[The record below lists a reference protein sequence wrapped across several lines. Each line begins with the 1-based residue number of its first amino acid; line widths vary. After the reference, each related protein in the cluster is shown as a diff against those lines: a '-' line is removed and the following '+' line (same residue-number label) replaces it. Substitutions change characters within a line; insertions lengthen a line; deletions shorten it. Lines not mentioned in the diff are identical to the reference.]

1 MANIDSFK
9 ISFMTNKTIIV
20 TGATDG
26 IGLEAATKIAALGNR
41 VGLVGRNPDKG
52 AKAIELITSLTGNDK
67 LDFFQADLS
76 LVSEVNQ
83 LSEDIKNKYS
93 ELNVLLNN
101 AGGANKNKVI
111 TSEGLEKTFATNQM
125 NYFVLTTNLMDM
137 LSSSDHSRVVNV
149 ASNAHIGASID
160 FDNINAEKGYS
171 FWKAYCISKLMNIMF
186 TYKLAEMQDKV
197 TVNVLHPGFVDTN
210 IGGNEGSIVK
220 RIVKFGS
227 KLFARSVENGADSSI
242 YLSTSDEVSNVSGK
256 YFFKCKPI
264 KSSKASYDKDQW
276 DQVWNLCQSYKEK
289 LL

>member
-1 MANIDSFK
+1 M
-9 ISFMTNKTIIV
+9 
-20 TGATDG
+20 
-26 IGLEAATKIAALGNR
+26 
-41 VGLVGRNPDKG
+41 VGRNPDKG
-52 AKAIELITSLTGNDK
+52 VKAIEFIANLTGNDK

-83 LSEDIKNKYS
+83 LSKDIKNKYS

-101 AGGANKNKVI
+101 AGGANKSKII
-111 TSEGLEKTFATNQM
+111 TSEGLERTFATNQM

-137 LSSSDHSRVVNV
+137 LSASENSRVVNV

-160 FDNINAEKGYS
+160 FENINAEKGYS

-210 IGGNEGSIVK
+210 IGGNEGSVIK

-242 YLSTSDEVSNVSGK
+242 YLSTSDEVRNVSGK
-256 YFFKCKPI
+256 YFFKCRPI
-264 KSSKASYDKDQW
+264 KSSKTSYDKDQW
-276 DQVWNLCQSYKEK
+276 EQVWNLCQSYKEK
-289 LL
+289 LS

>member
-1 MANIDSFK
+1 
-9 ISFMTNKTIIV
+9 MTNKTIIV

-52 AKAIELITSLTGNDK
+52 AKAIELITSVTGNDK

-160 FDNINAEKGYS
+160 FDNINAEKDYS
-171 FWKAYCISKLMNIMF
+171 FWKTYCISKLMNIMF

-210 IGGNEGSIVK
+210 IGGNEGSVIK

-264 KSSKASYDKDQW
+264 KSSKASYDKEQW
-276 DQVWNLCQSYKEK
+276 DQVWNLCQSYKER

>member
-1 MANIDSFK
+1 
-9 ISFMTNKTIIV
+9 MTNKTIIV

-256 YFFKCKPI
+256 YFFKCRPI

-276 DQVWNLCQSYKEK
+276 EQVWNLCQSYKEK
-289 LL
+289 LSQ